1 MTPKYFIAY
10 IGTRNEN
17 LDDIIAR
24 VQDLF
29 ELMPS
34 VNTFIV
40 LTISDEV
47 HISEVTAQEFYEQL
61 SSLN

>member
-29 ELMPS
+29 QLMPR

>member
-29 ELMPS
+29 QLMPG

>member
-1 MTPKYFIAY
+1 MIPKYFIAY

-17 LDDIIAR
+17 LDNIIAR

-29 ELMPS
+29 ELMPG